1 VQQTS
6 AFLTTAKFSSKNISF
21 LPCSGLSGENVV
33 RAATDAKASWYSGPT
48 LIELLENSSPAARA
62 LEFPLR
68 ITVGDIFRGGVV
80 HPLSISG
87 RIDAGTLQ
95 VGDQI
100 LAMPSGEKGTI
111 KGVEVDGQAAEWAVA
126 GQIAVLHL
134 SDIDAIHLK

>member
-1 VQQTS
+1 
-6 AFLTTAKFSSKNISF
+6 
-21 LPCSGLSGENVV
+21 
-33 RAATDAKASWYSGPT
+33 

-62 LEFPLR
+62 LELPLR

-95 VGDQI
+95 IGDQI

-111 KGVEVDGQAAEWAVA
+111 KGVEVDGQTAEWAVA